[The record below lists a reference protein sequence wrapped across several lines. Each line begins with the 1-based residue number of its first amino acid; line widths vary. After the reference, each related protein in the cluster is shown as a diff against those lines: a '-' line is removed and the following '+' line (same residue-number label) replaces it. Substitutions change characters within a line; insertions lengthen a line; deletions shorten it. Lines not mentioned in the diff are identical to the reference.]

1 MKAMV
6 ESAASPPVARV
17 PAVNVQATVRGPLDT
32 GADTIAI
39 GVLEGEEVAHDT
51 PDGALGALLAS
62 GEARGERGRVAVT
75 HSQGR
80 RFILVGLGPRAGLDP
95 GQARIAA
102 AKVEGRARELGAR
115 TLCWELPHRV
125 EETIAAA
132 LVQGTLLHAYR
143 FERYRRGGEAA
154 APPLEQ
160 LLISA
165 HHEVDEPVRVAAI
178 IARAQ
183 NRARDLVNAPA
194 NDLTPSALADY
205 ALEMA
210 AARPGLE
217 VTTVGED
224 QIRARGMGAFA
235 AVAQGSAEPARLIE
249 LRYEPPA
256 GEAPLLG
263 LVGKAVTFDTGGL
276 SLKSAAKMHEMK
288 FDMAGGAAVIE
299 AIAALAELDMPVRVL
314 GVVGATENM
323 PSGGAIRPGDI
334 VPAADG
340 TTIEVNNTDAEGRL
354 VLADCLLHAR
364 AQGAERLVDVATLT
378 GGVVVALGS
387 VYAGLLGN
395 DEDWTE
401 QLRQCGQSS
410 GELLWRLP
418 LHPDYAAM
426 VKGRD
431 AQLTNLTERRE
442 ASTIV
447 GAEFLHHFAGD
458 VPWAHLDIAGTAYD
472 VPRLPYTGKGATGF
486 GVRLLVELARAH
498 GAGPTPA

>member
-1 MKAMV
+1 MV

-17 PAVNVQATVRGPLDT
+17 PAVNVQATVRGPLET
-32 GADTIAI
+32 GADTIAV
-39 GVLEGEEVAHDT
+39 GVLEGEGVAHDT

-62 GEARGERGRVAVT
+62 GEARSERGRVAVT

-80 RFILVGLGPRAGLDP
+80 RFILVGLGTRARLDA

-102 AKVEGRARELGAR
+102 AKVEGRARELEAR
-115 TLCWELPHRV
+115 SLCWELPHHV
-125 EETIAAA
+125 EETIAAG
-132 LVQGTLLHAYR
+132 LIEGTVLHAYR
-143 FERYRRGGEAA
+143 FERYRRNGDS
-154 APPLEQ
+154 APARLEQ

-165 HHEVDEPVRVAAI
+165 HHDVSEPVRVAAI

-183 NRARDLVNAPA
+183 NRARDLVNTPA
-194 NDLTPSALADY
+194 NDLTPTDLADY
-205 ALEMA
+205 AVEMA
-210 AARPGLE
+210 APRSGLE
-217 VTTVGED
+217 VTIMDED
-224 QIRARGMGAFA
+224 QIRAAGMGAFA
-235 AVAQGSAEPARLIE
+235 AVAQGSAQPARLIE

-256 GEAPLLG
+256 GDGPLLG

-276 SLKSAAKMHEMK
+276 SLKSSAKMHEMK

-299 AIAALAELDMPVRVL
+299 AIAALAELEVPVRAL

-334 VPAADG
+334 VHAADG

-378 GGVVVALGS
+378 GGVLVALGS
-387 VYAGLLGN
+387 VYAGLLGS
-395 DEDWTE
+395 DEQWTE
-401 QLRQCGQSS
+401 HVRQCARAS
-410 GELLWRLP
+410 GELVWPLP
-418 LHPDYAAM
+418 LHPDYATM

-431 AQLTNLTERRE
+431 AQLTNLPERRE

-447 GAEFLHHFAGD
+447 GAEFLHHFVGA

-472 VPRLPYTGKGATGF
+472 VPHLPYTGKGATGF
-486 GVRLLVELARAH
+486 GVRLLVELGRARW
-498 GAGPTPA
+498 PA